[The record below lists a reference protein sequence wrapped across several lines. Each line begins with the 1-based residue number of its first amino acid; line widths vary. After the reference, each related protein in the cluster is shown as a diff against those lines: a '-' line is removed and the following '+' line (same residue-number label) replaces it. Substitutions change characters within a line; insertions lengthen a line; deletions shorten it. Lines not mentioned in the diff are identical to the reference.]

1 MARVLGWERTGDC
14 RERPVLGGR
23 VYIFSFRTTTSL
35 LSRRRCS
42 LPWSPPMFIRLS
54 STVPFHLSTPN
65 SILFSLL
72 ASVFLLAVIRAALL
86 FLRSRSSLSQ
96 EKRKLVGIQTEN
108 AEQEESQSSPSS
120 PTSRGWACFK
130 WDNLPT
136 LPVSLK
142 LNENDMKGQGVGFVA
157 QQRSAAQPWR
167 RAGPAFESPR
177 MLCGYSV
184 CFFFTNQGYPTSTRN
199 VSNRCPCVNGEDD
212 HVKTCV

>member
-1 MARVLGWERTGDC
+1 
-14 RERPVLGGR
+14 
-23 VYIFSFRTTTSL
+23 
-35 LSRRRCS
+35 
-42 LPWSPPMFIRLS
+42 MFIRLS

-167 RAGPAFESPR
+167 RTGPAFESPLPAMYQTDVPVSMAKMIMSR
-177 MLCGYSV
+177 HTFRRPAPRPPPRASKPGSQMQY
-184 CFFFTNQGYPTSTRN
+184 TRRPTFM
-199 VSNRCPCVNGEDD
+199 V
-212 HVKTCV
+212 